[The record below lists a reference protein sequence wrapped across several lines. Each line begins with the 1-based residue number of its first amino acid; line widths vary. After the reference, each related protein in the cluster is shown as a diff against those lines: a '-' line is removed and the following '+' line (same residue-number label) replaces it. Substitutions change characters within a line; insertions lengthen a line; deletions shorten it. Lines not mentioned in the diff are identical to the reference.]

1 MGYRTENFISQ
12 FLDYEV
18 YKQKNLNPEFL
29 RIKNNILLIILILSS
44 CGIYYLFENFVD
56 VMLLAFIGGTFY
68 ISIDRCWLS
77 TNEIA
82 IHQVLALWWALFSKI
97 NDYGCQNSLHFLS
110 HIIDSVT
117 TMDSGWIRIPLRLWQ
132 AFSPVRSYLCIL
144 FQG

>member
-1 MGYRTENFISQ
+1 MSNNNQSDIEGKKSASRSMGYRTENFISQ
-12 FLDYEV
+12 FIDYEV

-82 IHQVLALWWALFSKI
+82 IHQVLAL
-97 NDYGCQNSLHFLS
+97 
-110 HIIDSVT
+110 
-117 TMDSGWIRIPLRLWQ
+117 
-132 AFSPVRSYLCIL
+132 
-144 FQG
+144 